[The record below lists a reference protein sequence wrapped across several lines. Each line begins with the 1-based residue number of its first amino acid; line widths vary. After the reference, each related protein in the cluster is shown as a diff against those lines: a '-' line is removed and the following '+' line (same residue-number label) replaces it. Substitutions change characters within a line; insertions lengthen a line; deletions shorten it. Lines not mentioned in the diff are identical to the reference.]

1 MGYPDPPKSRE
12 GRTEGG
18 KFSGNVKAGL
28 YGSKPGLLARSKEVT
43 YLDSNGVSDVGVSK
57 EELQHSGNVKAGLE
71 NPKYFDEESSETL
84 TCRAAS
90 QD

>member
-1 MGYPDPPKSRE
+1 MLYQIESLQCPSYS
-12 GRTEGG
+12 T
-18 KFSGNVKAGL
+18 SVVLGN
-28 YGSKPGLLARSKEVT
+28 
-43 YLDSNGVSDVGVSK
+43 LDSNGVSDVGVSK